1 MLYRYNSYKVE
12 NKLAKIFE
20 YGYFKL
26 ESITTTEPLIMN
38 LTVSNGEEAL
48 FFTLQGNAEVN
59 GLRLGT
65 WDMYYMPPGFNAK
78 LTISP
83 NSVAYIARSWAEV
96 TYKPYVKRYVDGK
109 RIRTGVMPY
118 SRTVIMMIGED
129 DPANSFIAGYVEGD
143 AGNWTSYP
151 PHRHDEKPETYIFY
165 GLSPGFA
172 VQLVISDEF
181 EDAYVVHD
189 YDVVLIPKG
198 YHPNVPSTINSV
210 NYAWVIA
217 APKGKRDL
225 TVDYHPAFKNLPIGS
240 QSHIR
245 TR

>member
-12 NKLAKIFE
+12 NKVTKVFE
-20 YGYFKL
+20 YEYFKL
-26 ESITTTEPLIMN
+26 ESVTTTDS
-38 LTVSNGEEAL
+38 LTVDLKVGENEEAL
-48 FFTLQGNAEVN
+48 FFTLQGDAEIN
-59 GLRLGT
+59 GLRLST
-65 WDMYYMPPGFNAK
+65 FDMYYMPPGFNAR
-78 LTISP
+78 LIISP
-83 NSVAYIARSWAEV
+83 NSVAYIARSWAETV
-96 TYKPYVKRYVDGK
+96 FKPYIKRYVDGR
-109 RIRTGVMPY
+109 RIKTGVMPY
-118 SRTVIMMIGED
+118 NRTVITMIGED
-129 DPANSFIAGYVEGD
+129 DPANSFIAGYVEGS

-151 PHRHDEKPETYIFY
+151 PHKHDEKPEAYIFY

-172 VQLVISDEF
+172 IQLVISDEF
-181 EDAYVVHD
+181 EEAYVVHD

-245 TR
+245 AR